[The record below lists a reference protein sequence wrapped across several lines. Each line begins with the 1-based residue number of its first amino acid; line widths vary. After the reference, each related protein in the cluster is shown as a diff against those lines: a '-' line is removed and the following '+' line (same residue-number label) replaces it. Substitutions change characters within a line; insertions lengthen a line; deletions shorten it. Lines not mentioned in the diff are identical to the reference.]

1 MSKVIKQMEMNDI
14 RRAFDGV
21 RDMVVLT
28 TKKLSAQGEY
38 TFRAA
43 LRKKGVRLKA
53 VKNSLARRVFKE
65 MNLSVPDDS
74 PYWQNQTVLAWGG
87 NSVAE
92 LSKEVDAELKNPKN
106 AGLYKSKQEE
116 RIIIKGAIADGTA
129 VTFKQAIEM
138 PTREDLLAQIVSM
151 IVGPGAQLAACLE
164 GPGAQLASQLKTIAE
179 KEGAEAP
186 TEAPPA
192 A

>member
-1 MSKVIKQMEMNDI
+1 MSKVIKQMEMNDL
-14 RRAFDGV
+14 RSTFDGV

-38 TFRAA
+38 TLRAA

-87 NSVAE
+87 DSIAG
-92 LSKEVDAELKNPKN
+92 LSKEVDAELRNPKN
-106 AGLYKSKQEE
+106 AGLYRSKEGE
-116 RIIIKGAIADGTA
+116 KITVKGAIADGA
-129 VTFKQAIEM
+129 PVTFQQAITM
-138 PTREDLLAQIVSM
+138 PTREDLLAQIVGA
-151 IVGPGAQLAACLE
+151 IIGPGAQLAACLE
-164 GPGAQLASQLKTIAE
+164 GPGAQLASQLKTLAE
-179 KEGAEAP
+179 KEEGGE
-186 TEAPPA
+186 TPA